1 MPLKDLTQVPE
12 PVQRTAT
19 VLAGL
24 DRCFLVGFGRLGPE
38 QTQALQALG
47 RICSATPLGEV
58 VTAAIEALA
67 RNEFVEKHFAALAA
81 GRAALQGA
89 QHDAL
94 RKQAADALG
103 RTLPAMADAPVA
115 GDAVPDRVKVWQ
127 ESVRHWLMEI
137 AIAGFSQLDGQTLAP
152 FAATLEQLQG
162 EPLTTRL
169 AALLTG
175 FREELLNAMP
185 IAALPSVPVFRWAD
199 LWTRAMVGSLRTPH
213 PSAGSKVNGSFA
225 PLGVDLRHHG
235 YFVSAVIYGL
245 LDAGEP
251 RVARVSLS
259 SYKVDVVR
267 GPEMWQCFDK
277 PYHLLIK
284 ALSQHLTLKVQ
295 DATLLPTGDLLWDG
309 KATAG
314 PAFEWTEKAKAL
326 AVGAGVIGPG
336 AAALDRHPIQIAEPI
351 YLEGYQVASGVLDFG
366 DGVQLPLAV
375 ERLSSAADLSVEGVA
390 TGTALVGLLRFDG
403 GRWAVQPLAVGV
415 PGKKN
420 QQRSGSGAFEALTP
434 TKKQRTLAILK
445 ERSSR
450 LLRKKS

>member
-1 MPLKDLTQVPE
+1 MPLKDLIQPPE
-12 PVQRTAT
+12 SVRQTAA

-24 DRCFLVGFGRLGPE
+24 DLCFLVGFGRLGPE

-47 RICSATPLGEV
+47 RICSATPLGGAV
-58 VTAAIEALA
+58 GAAIEALA

-81 GRAALQGA
+81 ARAALQGA

-94 RKQAADALG
+94 RKQAAEALG
-103 RTLPAMADAPVA
+103 RTVPVISEAPLS
-115 GDAVPDRVKVWQ
+115 GFTVPEAVKVWQ

-199 LWTRAMVGSLRTPH
+199 LWTRAMVGALRTPL
-213 PSAGSKVNGSFA
+213 PSPGSKVSGSFA

-245 LDAGEP
+245 LDADEP
-251 RVARVSLS
+251 QVARVSLS

-277 PYHLLIK
+277 PHHLLIK
-284 ALSQHLTLKVQ
+284 GLSQHVSLKVQ

-314 PAFEWTEKAKAL
+314 PGFDWTEKAEAL
-326 AVGAGVIGPG
+326 AVGANVIAPG
-336 AAALDRHPIQIAEPI
+336 ATALDRHPIQIAEPA

-375 ERLSSAADLSVEGVA
+375 ERLSNAVDLSIEAVKP
-390 TGTALVGLLRFDG
+390 GTALVGLLRFDG
-403 GRWAVQPLAVGV
+403 GRWGVQPLVVGV

-420 QQRSGSGAFEALTP
+420 QERSGSGAFEALTP